1 MKRAF
6 LSLPGPMAFKVVL
19 AVVIFIVGLVAL
31 FFVYDWMGNVL
42 LDSGGTIS

>member
-6 LSLPGPMAFKVVL
+6 LSLPGPMAVKVVL
-19 AVVIFIVGLVAL
+19 AVVILIVGLVAL

>member
-6 LSLPGPMAFKVVL
+6 LSLPGPVPVKVIL
-19 AVVIFIVGLVAL
+19 AVAVVVIAL
-31 FFVYDWMGNVL
+31 FALNAIYNWMGNF

>member
-6 LSLPGPMAFKVVL
+6 LSLPGPMAVKVVL

>member
-6 LSLPGPMAFKVVL
+6 LSLPGPMGVKVIL
-19 AVVIFIVGLVAL
+19 AAIILVVGLVVL
-31 FFVYDWMGNVL
+31 FFVYDWMGNTL

>member
-1 MKRAF
+1 MKKAF
-6 LSLPGPMAFKVVL
+6 LSLPGPMAVK
-19 AVVIFIVGLVAL
+19 AVVAAIILLVGLVAL